1 MQADTLLSASMT
13 FHEACLRT
21 EKVPLKFDNVAAVFE
36 TMRLVLLH
44 EARESV
50 RQPTA
55 CTTGSLQFLTVDV
68 DTPQPGIFDK
78 DETLLRKAS
87 DDIVRLS
94 YAPASATRRAPDGGR
109 GAPPTFKVS
118 LEDAVEEA
126 HARQT
131 ACAEEEAKAAKR
143 QKSREK
149 RERARQ
155 QETEEE
161 RAARLEK
168 GREQRKKRKEKKQQ
182 EEEEARAAPPPEEEE
197 EKEEAPPP
205 PPPLSKKEEAP
216 PPAADEADPELL
228 VVGNARPS
236 DHGRKRKP
244 QIAVNA
250 APHHRHLYGL
260 TRAAL
265 ELHDGI
271 AQALLRGVASDAV
284 LLIDG
289 PPGTGKTT
297 QLVERLPAEG
307 RVLLAAA
314 SNVAAANLY
323 ERCLQAGYDDVSL
336 VLPRERVPLGTAVLS
351 NDPGARIVCATISG
365 RNGPRLDDEAFEHV
379 FVDEAAQTMEAWIWT
394 LMRADVRSLTL
405 AGDVRQLP
413 AVVSS
418 SGQALSHQRSM
429 MERLLALK
437 YERVVSLTTQ
447 NRMAPQLLA
456 YPNAEF
462 YSSTLTTGPAA
473 PTDGFIKFHPAVNA
487 REEKVETSY
496 RSTAEAEMCLR
507 VLKAVQKAGENDAV
521 ILVPYVAQMT
531 ELVSRNKDAAS
542 CTCTLDGFQGREAD
556 VVILSLVRDG
566 TAGFGFWDDDRRL
579 NVALTRAR
587 RQLHVILSPAAS
599 EWNRATPLGRFVGH
613 FLKF

>member
-1 MQADTLLSASMT
+1 MQADTLLSASLT

-94 YAPASATRRAPDGGR
+94 YAPASATRRAPDGGAARRRRSRSPCRTRSRRRTRAKRRAPRRRPRPRSGRRAGRSASGR
-109 GAPPTFKVS
+109 GSRRRRRSARRGWKRQGT
-118 LEDAVEEA
+118 AEEA
-126 HARQT
+126 QG
-131 ACAEEEAKAAKR
+131 EE
-143 QKSREK
+143 
-149 RERARQ
+149 
-155 QETEEE
+155 
-161 RAARLEK
+161 
-168 GREQRKKRKEKKQQ
+168 QQ

-197 EKEEAPPP
+197 EEEEAPPP

-314 SNVAAANLY
+314 SNVAATNLY

-418 SGQALSHQRSM
+418 SGQALSHQRSI

-462 YSSTLTTGPAA
+462 YGSTLTTGPAA
-473 PTDGFIKFHPAVNA
+473 PADGFIKFHPAVNA

-531 ELVSRNKDAAS
+531 EIVSRSKDAAS
-542 CTCTLDGFQGREAD
+542 RTCTLDGFQGREAD